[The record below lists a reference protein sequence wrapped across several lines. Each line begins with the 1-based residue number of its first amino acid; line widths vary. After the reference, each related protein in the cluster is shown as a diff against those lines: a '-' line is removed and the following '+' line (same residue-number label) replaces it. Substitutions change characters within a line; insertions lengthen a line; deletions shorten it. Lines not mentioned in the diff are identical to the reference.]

1 MKVKP
6 TISTH
11 DIKLLDE
18 KKYKKFLLVPS
29 SRVYYGSKPYKVSIN
44 VLKDSDELIGNSRR
58 YHWWA
63 WQDLIKVMCLNHD
76 ITVRTQGRFPNMY
89 LFFSHREGVDLCIKN
104 YSTRINFIEGPLS
117 DNHLEKISGRNDIIV
132 RRNLFYNQYSMKVNC
147 WMPWGYGNYYNRQN
161 AVNEV
166 REYVKDNIG
175 SGRLSSS
182 RWKASFFASPDE
194 ISDIIPF
201 IKLQWPSLRI
211 EYTEIYYPDSL

>member
-1 MKVKP
+1 MKP

-18 KKYKKFLLVPS
+18 KKYKKFLLRPS
-29 SRVYYGSKPYKVSIN
+29 SRVYYGTKPYKVSIKI
-44 VLKDSDELIGNSRR
+44 LKDTDELIGNSQR

-63 WQDLIKVMCLNHD
+63 WADLIKVMCFNHD

-89 LFFSHREGVDLCIKN
+89 LFFSHREGIDLCIKH

-117 DNHLEKISGRNDIIV
+117 EPHLEKITGSNDIMV
-132 RRNLFYNQYSMKVNC
+132 RRKLFFNQYQMKVSFYL
-147 WMPWGYGNYYNRQN
+147 PWGWGNYTNRQQTIS
-161 AVNEV
+161 EV

-175 SGRLSSS
+175 TGRVSST
-182 RWKASFFASPDE
+182 RWNASFFASPDE

>member
-1 MKVKP
+1 MKP

-18 KKYKKFLLVPS
+18 KKYKKFLLYPS
-29 SRVYYGSKPYKVSIN
+29 SRVYYGTKPYKVSIN
-44 VLKDSDELIGNSRR
+44 VLKDTDELIGNSQR

-63 WQDLIKVMCLNHD
+63 WADLIKVMCFNHD

-89 LFFSHREGVDLCIKN
+89 LFFSHREGVDLCIKH

-117 DNHLEKISGRNDIIV
+117 EPHLEKITGSNDIMV
-132 RRNLFYNQYSMKVNC
+132 RRKLFFNQYQMKVNC
-147 WMPWGYGNYYNRQN
+147 YLPWGWGKYNNRHQTI
-161 AVNEV
+161 NEV
-166 REYVKDNIG
+166 REYIKDNIG
-175 SGRLSSS
+175 TGRLSSTIW
-182 RWKASFFASPDE
+182 RASFFASPDE